1 MLQELLIPIIYSDPE
16 DDGCL
21 FASTTGFIKMENGS
35 VTNVSATELTVDE
48 KLDKIMEAVSF
59 MAQMLATTLIT
70 FDKQLQAKESK
81 IIKPL

>member
-1 MLQELLIPIIYSDPE
+1 
-16 DDGCL
+16 
-21 FASTTGFIKMENGS
+21 MENGS